1 MRRYSAEKDKGL
13 WLAVVAWLGSLN
25 VRIVPQTRS
34 PARPAFYH
42 KDKYS
47 RMFVF
52 DNGMQLLVFAS
63 SKYNSD
69 ETDPLNW
76 NVSAVQIKGSEDE

>member
-1 MRRYSAEKDKGL
+1 MRLYSAEKDKGL
-13 WLAVVAWLGSLN
+13 WLAVAAWLGTLD
-25 VRIVPQTRS
+25 VRVPE
-34 PARPAFYH
+34 RPSFYH
-42 KDKYS
+42 KDKFS
-47 RMFVF
+47 RIFVF

-76 NVSAVQIKGSEDE
+76 NVSAVQIKGSEDD

>member
-1 MRRYSAEKDKGL
+1 MRRYDTEKDKGL
-13 WLAVVAWLGSLN
+13 WTAVAAWLGSLN
-25 VRIVPQTRS
+25 VCIVAQ
-34 PARPAFYH
+34 RPAFYH

-47 RMFVF
+47 RMFIF
-52 DNGMQLLVFAS
+52 DDGMQLLVFAS
-63 SKYNSD
+63 PKHDSD

>member
-1 MRRYSAEKDKGL
+1 MRLYSAEKDKGL
-13 WLAVVAWLGSLN
+13 WMAVTAWLGSLD
-25 VRIVPQTRS
+25 VRIVPQ
-34 PARPAFYH
+34 RPAFYH

-52 DNGMQLLVFAS
+52 NNGMQLLVFAS